1 MSHWLTPSVVQMFE
15 TALVACAGI
24 GIHVWQDGIHP
35 CFDGD
40 RYTSGLPQP
49 YPFHRRFCG
58 WPKRLLQASTYLG
71 LLALC
76 MMLGTPT
83 KAALLM
89 SLPGAWFI
97 AIHPTTV
104 DGVSMCL
111 AFAASTVT
119 PASPLAGV
127 ALSLIAGLVH
137 ERGPVFAAL
146 YSGNPILLLGLLGV
160 GWWRKPARPD
170 GDKLVGQGLLHSI
183 RSHKP
188 YTDWLDWK
196 VNFLSLRGIPLLAGF
211 YGAPPNA
218 WAALVVAWA
227 SRLVGTDGA
236 RFLYWAAP
244 ALLRDMPDPPL
255 WLTMIHVLTFRRMV

>member
-1 MSHWLTPSVVQMFE
+1 MLE
-15 TALVACAGI
+15 TALVAVAGI

-40 RYTSGLPQP
+40 RYTSRLPQP

-76 MMLGTPT
+76 LMLGTPM

-89 SLPGAWFI
+89 SLPGAWFL
-97 AIHPTTV
+97 AVHPTTV
-104 DGVSMCL
+104 DAVAMSIAVAASGVSE
-111 AFAASTVT
+111 AH
-119 PASPLAGV
+119 PLVAI
-127 ALSLIAGLVH
+127 ALSLITGSIH

-146 YSGNPILLLGLLGV
+146 YAGNPILLLGLAGV
-160 GWWRKPARPD
+160 GWWRKPAGPD
-170 GDKLVGQGLLHSI
+170 HDGLAGHGLVRSVF
-183 RSHKP
+183 SHKP

-196 VNFLSLRGIPLLAGF
+196 VNAMSLRGIPLFAAYYGVSLHAWLAL
-211 YGAPPNA
+211 A
-218 WAALVVAWA
+218 VSWA

-236 RFLYWAAP
+236 RFLFWAAP
-244 ALLRDMPDPPL
+244 VLLKDIPDPPL
-255 WLTMIHVLTFRRMV
+255 WLVMIHVITFRRMA